1 MLTLTRWLTIIVRE
15 LLIEEK
21 VMTAKKTPTPPAPPK
36 TPKTPTKAEKVGTP
50 PKEAKA
56 EIVEELPRKF
66 EVKHKK
72 TGNTFEVN
80 ADYYNRNKGI
90 LERV

>member
-1 MLTLTRWLTIIVRE
+1 
-15 LLIEEK
+15 
-21 VMTAKKTPTPPAPPK
+21 MTAKKTPTPPAPPK
-36 TPKTPTKAEKVGTP
+36 TP
-50 PKEAKA
+50 AKA
-56 EIVEELPRKF
+56 AKVEELPRKF
-66 EVKHKK
+66 KVKHKK